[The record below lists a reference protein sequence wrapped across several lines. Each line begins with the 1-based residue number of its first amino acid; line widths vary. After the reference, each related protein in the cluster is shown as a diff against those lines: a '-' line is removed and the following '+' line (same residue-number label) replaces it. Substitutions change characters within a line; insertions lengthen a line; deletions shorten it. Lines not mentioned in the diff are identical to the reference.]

1 MSTITTAPDA
11 STVSTSP
18 HVVRRAS
25 WLRRNGRILLV
36 YGVLILLIIVYQ
48 QKAPRFTEREWRS
61 ISNSGMTLA
70 LAGLGQNIVI
80 LTGGIDLSTG
90 SLIGLTNSVV
100 ASVGDPEHPD
110 ERLALGIVLGLL
122 VGTAA
127 GFINGLLVAYGRLQ
141 SIIVTLATGYI
152 LHGLALKV
160 RPRPG
165 GYVPFERAD
174 LLTDLY
180 RGTIPRAAILLAV
193 IVVAWFIYRRTRL
206 SREIIATGSAAG
218 AANLTGINVP
228 RTKLI
233 AFTISGFVSAL
244 AGIFLTAQTATGDA
258 NSGTEYTLNSIAAVV
273 LGGSSLA
280 GGTGSYIGTIAGA
293 YVLKVI
299 PSILIFYKVSP
310 FYQNFYQG
318 LILLGTVALGAI
330 GILRVRNRLER
341 V

>member
-1 MSTITTAPDA
+1 MSTTTVTLHTA
-11 STVSTSP
+11 
-18 HVVRRAS
+18 RRAS
-25 WLRRNGRILLV
+25 WLKRNGRILLV
-36 YGVLILLIIVYQ
+36 YGVFLALLIVYQ

-70 LAGLGQNIVI
+70 IAGLGQNVVV

-90 SLIGLTNSVV
+90 SIIGLTNGIV
-100 ASVGDPEHPD
+100 ASVGDEEHPD
-110 ERLALGIVLGLL
+110 ERLALGIGLALL
-122 VGTAA
+122 VGAAA
-127 GFINGLLVAYGRLQ
+127 GFVNGLLVAYGRLQ

-152 LHGLALKV
+152 LHGVALKV
-160 RPRPG
+160 SPRPG

-174 LLTDLY
+174 ILTNLY
-180 RGTIPRAAILLAV
+180 RGKIPNSAILLVV
-193 IVVAWFIYRRTRL
+193 IVVIWFIYRRTRL

-233 AFTISGFVSAL
+233 AFTLSGFISAV
-244 AGIFLTAQTATGDA
+244 AGVFLTAQTATGDA

-280 GGTGSYIGTIAGA
+280 GGTGSFIGTIAGA
-293 YVLKVI
+293 YILKI
-299 PSILIFYKVSP
+299 ISSILIFYKVSP

-318 LILLGTVALGAI
+318 LVLLATVALGALS
-330 GILRVRNRLER
+330 ILRVRNRLER